1 MKIYIGADHKGIT
14 LKEKIKS
21 YLEDQKVNL
30 EDCGAYILDKEDDYP
45 LYAAKVAKK
54 VIENKNNLGILICGS
69 GVGAD
74 VAANKFD
81 GIRASLGKSA
91 DQIRSGRN
99 DDNMNI
105 LVIAADFTG
114 GGEAKDLVKA
124 FLDSK
129 FEKADRQL
137 RRLSEIA
144 KIEANN

>member
-69 GVGAD
+69 GVGVD
-74 VAANKFD
+74 IAANKFD
-81 GIRASLGKSA
+81 GIRASLGKST

-99 DDNMNI
+99 DDNMNV
-105 LVIAADFTG
+105 LVIAADFTKDE
-114 GGEAKDLVKA
+114 EAKDLVKA
-124 FLDSK
+124 FIETK
-129 FEKADRQL
+129 FEKADRHL
-137 RRLSEIA
+137 RRLSEIEN
-144 KIEANN
+144 IEANN

>member
-1 MKIYIGADHKGIT
+1 MKIYLGADHKGIT

-30 EDCGAYILDKEDDYP
+30 EDCGAYILDKDDDYP
-45 LYAAKVAKK
+45 LYATRVAKK

-69 GVGAD
+69 GVGVD
-74 VAANKFD
+74 VVANKFD

-99 DDNMNI
+99 DDNMNV
-105 LVIAADFTG
+105 LVIAADFTE

-129 FEKADRQL
+129 FEKADRHL